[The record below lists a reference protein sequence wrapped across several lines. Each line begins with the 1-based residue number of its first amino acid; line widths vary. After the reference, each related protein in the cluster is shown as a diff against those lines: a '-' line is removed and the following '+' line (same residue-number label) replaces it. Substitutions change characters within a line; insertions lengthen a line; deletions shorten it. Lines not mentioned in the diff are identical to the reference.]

1 MKLPGRGAGLVG
13 TIAAALLAFGLVTA
27 AALESQEVG
36 VLDTRAPDGSIR
48 RTRVW
53 IVPDGGG
60 FWLEAA
66 TPEREW
72 YRDLLNDAEV
82 ELEVAGERRPLW
94 ARPDP
99 GREAHLDVRRRLREK
114 YGWADAWLAL
124 VQDTSQSI
132 AVRLDPRTK
141 GEAR

>member
-1 MKLPGRGAGLVG
+1 MKAAGRAAGVIA
-13 TIAAALLAFGLVTA
+13 TVAAALLAFGLVTW

-36 VLDTRAPDGSIR
+36 VLHTRAPDGSPR
-48 RTRVW
+48 RTRLW
-53 IVPDGGG
+53 IARDGGG

-66 TPEREW
+66 TPERGW
-72 YRDLLNDAEV
+72 YRDVLHDAEV
-82 ELEVAGERRPLW
+82 ELEVAGERRPLS

-114 YGWADAWLAL
+114 YGWADAWVAMI
-124 VQDTSQSI
+124 QDTSQSI
-132 AVRLDPRTK
+132 AVRLDPRTQ